1 MSVKTKKPRAGAAVE
16 DLPFEAALAELEALV
31 AQLEDG
37 ELPLEEALTVFE
49 RGQALAARCGRL
61 LEAAELKVQMV
72 MPRGEAGAQVEP
84 FAAED

>member
-16 DLPFEAALAELEALV
+16 DLPFEAALAELEMLV

-37 ELPLEEALTVFE
+37 ALPLEEALAVFE

-61 LEAAELKVQMV
+61 LDTAELKVQAV
-72 MPRGEAGAQVEP
+72 LPRGAAGAQAEP